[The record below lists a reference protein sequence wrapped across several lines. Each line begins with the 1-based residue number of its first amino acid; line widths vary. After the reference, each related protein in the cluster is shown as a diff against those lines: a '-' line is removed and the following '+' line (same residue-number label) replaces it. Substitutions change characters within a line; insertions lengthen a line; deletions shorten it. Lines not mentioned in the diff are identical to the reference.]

1 MISMADRGGVAA
13 GPSQGPVP
21 EVPSR
26 SLRWANETAVNPD
39 ETESGSADQRVDRHL
54 VVGTLPARLR
64 RESGGRKHQVYVR
77 LSDDEHAGLQSRADA
92 AGVSLQ
98 RYLVEAGLSGS
109 ATGAAD
115 RRRVEWDLGQA
126 RTVLKAAGNNLNQLA
141 KWANANH
148 VLPAHMET
156 VVGEVH
162 RAVEVVED
170 SARAVARDFER
181 ER

>member
-1 MISMADRGGVAA
+1 MADRGGVAA
-13 GPSQGPVP
+13 GPSRGPVP
-21 EVPSR
+21 EVVSG
-26 SLRWANETAVNPD
+26 SLRWSKGTAVGPD
-39 ETESGSADQRVDRHL
+39 ETELGSAGQRIGDQS
-54 VVGTLPARLR
+54 VVGTRPARLR

-77 LSDDEHAGLQSRADA
+77 LSDDEHAGLQSRADV

-148 VLPAHMET
+148 VLPDHMET